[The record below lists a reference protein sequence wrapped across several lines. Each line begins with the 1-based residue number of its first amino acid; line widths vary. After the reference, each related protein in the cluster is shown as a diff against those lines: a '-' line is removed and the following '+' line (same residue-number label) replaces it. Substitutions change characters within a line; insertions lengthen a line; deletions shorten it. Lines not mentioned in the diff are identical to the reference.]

1 MSNKIMEDYS
11 SITLAEAYLRV
22 KELDNL
28 MQGLR
33 SAVTRVSS
41 SRVSAMVNKLSEL
54 LSESESL
61 IRRVRHTEHSVV
73 IGGTSIADIKL
84 VINTLEGRIKFFSLI
99 TERTDLTVETLGVVK
114 ESIVKF
120 QSTKDNLLRKYEEVI
135 WEIGLLE

>member
-1 MSNKIMEDYS
+1 M
-11 SITLAEAYLRV
+11 TLAEAYLRI
-22 KELDNL
+22 KELDSL
-28 MQGLR
+28 MDGLR

-41 SRVSAMVNKLSEL
+41 YRVSSMVNKLGEL

-61 IRRVRHTEHSVV
+61 IRRVRHTEHSVS

-84 VINTLEGRIKFFSLI
+84 VVDTLEGRIKFFSLI
-99 TERTDLTVETLGVVK
+99 TERNDLTSETLGVIK

>member
-11 SITLAEAYLRV
+11 SMTLAEAYLRI
-22 KELDNL
+22 KELDSL
-28 MQGLR
+28 MDGLR

-41 SRVSAMVNKLSEL
+41 YRVSSMVNKLGEL

-61 IRRVRHTEHSVV
+61 IRRVRHTEHSVS

-84 VINTLEGRIKFFSLI
+84 VVDTLEGRIKFFSLI
-99 TERTDLTVETLGVVK
+99 TERNDLTSETLGVIK

>member
-1 MSNKIMEDYS
+1 MEDYS

>member
-1 MSNKIMEDYS
+1 MEDYS
-11 SITLAEAYLRV
+11 SMTLAEAYLRI
-22 KELDNL
+22 KELDSL
-28 MQGLR
+28 MDGLR

-41 SRVSAMVNKLSEL
+41 YRVSSMVNKLGEL

-61 IRRVRHTEHSVV
+61 IRRVRHTEHSVS

-84 VINTLEGRIKFFSLI
+84 VVDTLEGRIKFFSLI
-99 TERTDLTVETLGVVK
+99 TERNDLTSETLGVIK

>member
-11 SITLAEAYLRV
+11 SITLAEAYLRI

-28 MQGLR
+28 MEGLR

-41 SRVSAMVNKLSEL
+41 SRVSAMVNKLGEL

-61 IRRVRHTEHSVV
+61 IRRVRHTEHSVS

-84 VINTLEGRIKFFSLI
+84 VIGTLEGRIKFFSLI
-99 TERTDLTVETLGVVK
+99 TERTDLTPETLGVIK